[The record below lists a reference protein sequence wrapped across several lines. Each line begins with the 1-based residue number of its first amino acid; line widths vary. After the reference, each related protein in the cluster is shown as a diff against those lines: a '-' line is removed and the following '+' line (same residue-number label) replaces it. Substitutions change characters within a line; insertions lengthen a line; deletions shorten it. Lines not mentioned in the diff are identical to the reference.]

1 MELYETFG
9 IAAFRS
15 RQQVINY
22 NEVLK
27 RKGIKAAI
35 ISTPREVT
43 IGCGLSVRFD
53 LQDMDRAIHEY
64 KWSRPSTLIGFYKIE
79 RRGLHSII
87 SPIRV

>member
-15 RQQVINY
+15 RQQVINFQ
-22 NEVLK
+22 EILK
-27 RKGIKAAI
+27 RKGIRATI

-53 LQDMDRAIHEY
+53 IKDMDKVIQEY

-79 RRGLHSII
+79 RRGSHSII